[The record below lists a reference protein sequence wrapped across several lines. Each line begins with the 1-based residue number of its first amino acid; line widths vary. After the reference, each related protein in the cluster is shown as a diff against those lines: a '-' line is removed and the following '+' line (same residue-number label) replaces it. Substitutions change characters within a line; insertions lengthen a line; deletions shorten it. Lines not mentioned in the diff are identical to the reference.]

1 MKVGTDGVL
10 LGAWSRILPSDIRAL
25 DIGCGTGLIALM
37 LAQRSEKNG
46 LHIDA
51 VEIDEASA
59 EEAAANVQGSP
70 WPGRVSVICDSVQDF
85 SARTAARYDLIVS
98 NPPFF
103 SGSLLA
109 PDPARAAARHAVSLT
124 LDELLVSTN
133 ALLSLH
139 GRFCVVIP
147 SLDVTRFLETA
158 ARHGLTPGRITDVY
172 PKPRVPAKRCL
183 IELRR
188 SENPLAPGEPLRDE
202 ITIELSSRHDYSPE
216 YISLTSDF
224 YLKF

>member
-10 LGAWSRILPSDIRAL
+10 LGAWCRILPADTRAL

-37 LAQRSEKNG
+37 LAQRGEKNG

-51 VEIDEASA
+51 VEIDEPSA
-59 EEAAANVQGSP
+59 EEAAANVQESP
-70 WPGRVSVICDSVQDF
+70 WPGRVSVIRDSVQDF
-85 SARTAARYDLIVS
+85 SVRTAARYDLIVS

-124 LDELLVSTN
+124 CDELLASAN
-133 ALLSLH
+133 ALLSPS

-147 SLDVTRFLETA
+147 SLDVTRFLETS
-158 ARHGLTPGRITDVY
+158 ARHGLKPGRITDIC
-172 PKPRVPAKRCL
+172 PKPQAPAKRCL
-183 IELRR
+183 IELLRC
-188 SENPLAPGEPLRDE
+188 ENPLAPGEPLRDD
-202 ITIELSSRHDYSPE
+202 ITIELSSRHDYSPQYTE
-216 YISLTSDF
+216 LTSDF